1 MKNSINTL
9 QLFEGAYQYDRIETE
24 LNIATDLIMYKLA
37 KQYEYRETKKDLW
50 AILTL
55 GGVQTRYVLDY
66 KNFALVKKQTKV
78 NKAGKISNTT
88 TRIFCGI

>member
-37 KQYEYRETKKDLW
+37 KQYEYREIKKDLW

-55 GGVQTRYVLDY
+55 GGVETRYVLDY

-78 NKAGKISNTT
+78 NKAGKIRNTT